1 MAFVVARRPA
11 AAADPGQGPLDG
23 PTLRQHHEAVL
34 VAATN
39 DLQAPGA
46 GPRHG
51 GGHLRPLVARIGHQS
66 LDEGEQATGLPQH
79 GLGAIA
85 VLNVRRVDDDAQQ
98 QAERVDE
105 DVPLAPERLL
115 ARVVAGRVERGA
127 PFCAPFTHW
136 ASMMASVGLASR
148 PACSRAPT

>member
-1 MAFVVARRPA
+1 MTLVVARQPA
-11 AAADPGQGPLDG
+11 AAADPGQGPLDD
-23 PTLRQHHEAVL
+23 PTLRQRHEAML

-51 GGHLRPLVARIGHQS
+51 GGHQS
-66 LDEGEQATGLPQH
+66 LDEGEQATGLRQH

-85 VLNVRRVDDDAQQ
+85 VLDVGRVDDDAQQ

-105 DVPLAPERLL
+105 DVPFAPEHLL

-127 PFCAPFTHW
+127 PFCAPFTLW
-136 ASMMASVGLASR
+136 ASTMASAGLASR
-148 PACSRAPT
+148 PVCSRAPT